1 MKEIKIASI
10 IYIGSTDITVRI
22 CQRKKD
28 KLETLENISSS
39 LSIGKDAFEQGRLPS
54 DSIDKLVGII
64 SNFKQLSKEYSA
76 ESIRLIS
83 STAIRESEN
92 KYYIRDRLYQETGL
106 ILEIM
111 SDAELKNHIFMSNVR
126 VLKDEN
132 KMLDNA
138 IISFIGSGN
147 LGIAFYENDA
157 ITFLQ
162 NILIGTLKLYEIAK
176 NADKHTEKMNFM
188 VQEQL
193 HTYFNFLPKF
203 LPKKNIKEFIVT
215 GRTIDTLK
223 NICKCRIE
231 GEVNII
237 EKEDFESFFNEIV
250 GLNAQSISLKYGINK
265 DFANEIMISTI
276 VIENLLNMTE
286 ATRIIIPDVFF
297 FDIIF
302 YQLLI
307 PNKYEEIKNIFKGYS
322 IESSKKL
329 ATMYKSYGEH
339 IQYVDEISEMLLN
352 KLSKTNKFTE
362 KEVLCL
368 KIAVILHNIG
378 KYINPDKHYI
388 NSNYI
393 INNTDII
400 GLSENDRKLIGLI
413 VKYQS
418 YLLPSEKD
426 EEYAGLSVVEKI
438 SVSKLAA
445 IMRIADALDK
455 NYKQKFKSIKIK
467 SKKKNIIIE
476 VESKSNAY
484 IEQIK
489 FNEYKDFFKEV
500 FGIDI
505 ELVIKRGF

>member
-1 MKEIKIASI
+1 
-10 IYIGSTDITVRI
+10 
-22 CQRKKD
+22 
-28 KLETLENISSS
+28 
-39 LSIGKDAFEQGRLPS
+39 
-54 DSIDKLVGII
+54 
-64 SNFKQLSKEYSA
+64 
-76 ESIRLIS
+76 
-83 STAIRESEN
+83 
-92 KYYIRDRLYQETGL
+92 
-106 ILEIM
+106 
-111 SDAELKNHIFMSNVR
+111 
-126 VLKDEN
+126 
-132 KMLDNA
+132 
-138 IISFIGSGN
+138 
-147 LGIAFYENDA
+147 
-157 ITFLQ
+157 
-162 NILIGTLKLYEIAK
+162 
-176 NADKHTEKMNFM
+176 
-188 VQEQL
+188 
-193 HTYFNFLPKF
+193 
-203 LPKKNIKEFIVT
+203 
-215 GRTIDTLK
+215 
-223 NICKCRIE
+223 
-231 GEVNII
+231 
-237 EKEDFESFFNEIV
+237 
-250 GLNAQSISLKYGINK
+250 
-265 DFANEIMISTI
+265 
-276 VIENLLNMTE
+276 
-286 ATRIIIPDVFF
+286 
-297 FDIIF
+297 
-302 YQLLI
+302 
-307 PNKYEEIKNIFKGYS
+307 
-322 IESSKKL
+322 
-329 ATMYKSYGEH
+329 MYKSYGEH